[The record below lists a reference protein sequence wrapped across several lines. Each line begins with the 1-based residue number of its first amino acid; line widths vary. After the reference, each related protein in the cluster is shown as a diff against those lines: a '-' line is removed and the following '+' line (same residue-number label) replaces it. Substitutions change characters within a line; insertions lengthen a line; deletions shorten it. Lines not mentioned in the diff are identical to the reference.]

1 MQDSVNFYRGFASI
15 TMEIITTYCFAETYG
30 IVDYPDFAHPKLVGF
45 QGSNFAVFAMQ
56 HFPLLRFLFPK
67 IPLWILKPLI
77 PGMFGRRQFIQALDS
92 QIAGILE
99 DPASLDRTGHEIVY
113 HHLLYPKLGEK
124 PTRAGLLSNAISLTA
139 AGTETVANACAVA
152 TFHILTNKSIEK
164 KLSKELLGAWPDP
177 GIPMPLE
184 RLEKLT
190 YLVRHVSHSN
200 KRQSDSPVSG
210 RLP

>member
-1 MQDSVNFYRGFASI
+1 
-15 TMEIITTYCFAETYG
+15 MEIITTYCFAETYG

-99 DPASLDRTGHEIVY
+99 DPASLDRAGHEIVY
-113 HHLLYPKLGEK
+113 HHLLHTKGGEK

-152 TFHILTNKSIEK
+152 TFHVLSNKSIKE

-177 GIPMPLE
+177 GISKS
-184 RLEKLT
+184 LEKLEKLP
-190 YLVRHVSHSN
+190 YLVSSVAHSN
-200 KRQSDSPVSG
+200 RRPVDS
-210 RLP
+210 RLVCQ